1 MNSTYQEKIEIPSVD
16 LLDQHRSLVTELK
29 SLARSLRLEIGWHY
43 LLDWAWII
51 SQLGPVKGKRILD
64 AGAGTGLLQ
73 WYLAR
78 QGAEVVSVDRLSRAA
93 LPVRFRARFQVQGV
107 RKEDLLPLG
116 KYLQQDW
123 SRKEKLPVKLSRQ
136 GRELLSLAQIGSR
149 SGKVYIYNQDLR
161 NLTDIDNNAV
171 DAVVAVSAL
180 EHNEPD
186 GLVVAVKEL
195 MRVLKP
201 GAPLLATL
209 VASPAQDWRHAPSS
223 AWCYSAASLR
233 RIFELRDAT
242 PDNYANYP
250 ELFDKLVNNAELR
263 NGLAKFYFQSGE
275 NGMPWGKWDPRY
287 QPVGVCKVKSV

>member
-1 MNSTYQEKIEIPSVD
+1 MNPKYHEKIEIPSVD
-16 LLDQHRSLVTELK
+16 LLDQYRPLVNGLK
-29 SLARSLRLEIGWHY
+29 GLARSLRLEIGWHY
-43 LLDWAWII
+43 LLDWTWII

-78 QGAEVVSVDRLSRAA
+78 QGAEVISVDRLSRAA
-93 LPVRFRARFQVQGV
+93 LPLRFRARFQVQGV
-107 RKEDLLPLG
+107 RSDDLLPLG
-116 KYLQQDW
+116 QHLQQDW
-123 SRKEKLPVKLSRQ
+123 ARKEKLPVKLSRQ
-136 GRELLSLAQIGSR
+136 GRELLSLAQIGNR

-186 GLVVAVKEL
+186 GLVAAVKEL

-209 VASPAQDWRHAPSS
+209 VASSAQDWWHAPSS
-223 AWCYSAASLR
+223 AWCYSADSLR
-233 RIFELRDAT
+233 RIFDLSKTT
-242 PDNYANYP
+242 PDNYQNY
-250 ELFDKLVNNAELR
+250 ETLFTKLVDNTELR
-263 NGLAKFYFQSGE
+263 NGLAKFYYQSGE

-287 QPVGVCKVKSV
+287 QPVGVCKVKPG

>member
-29 SLARSLRLEIGWHY
+29 RLARSLRLEIGWHY

-107 RKEDLLPLG
+107 RKEDLLSLG
-116 KYLQQDW
+116 RYLQQDW

-149 SGKVYIYNQDLR
+149 SGKVFIYNQDLR

-233 RIFELRDAT
+233 RIFELSDAT
-242 PDNYANYP
+242 PDNYANYA

-263 NGLAKFYFQSGE
+263 DGLAKFYFRSGE

-287 QPVGVCKVKSV
+287 QPVGVCKVKSG

>member
-250 ELFDKLVNNAELR
+250 ELFDKLVDNAELR

>member
-233 RIFELRDAT
+233 RIFELRDVT